1 MQQIMKLFKMQKFN
15 TLKRKANNL
24 EKKIPDATAVTQIN
38 QYNTNKQDL
47 EKNVEMFIKNTRY
60 KQFKD

>member
-1 MQQIMKLFKMQKFN
+1 MPKFN

-24 EKKIPDATAVTQIN
+24 EKKIPDATTVTQIN

-60 KQFKD
+60 K

>member
-24 EKKIPDATAVTQIN
+24 EKKIPDATTVTQIN